1 MAFAPDGQ
9 TLVSGGGDA
18 AGPAVGRQLR
28 RGAHGTLLGH
38 FGRVTAVA
46 FSPDGKT
53 LATAGD
59 DRTVK
64 LWVVVWEKR

>member
-1 MAFAPDGQ
+1 M
-9 TLVSGGGDA
+9 
-18 AGPAVGRQLR
+18 
-28 RGAHGTLLGH
+28 TLLGH
-38 FGRVTAVA
+38 SGRVTAVA

-64 LWVVVWEKR
+64 LWVVAWEKR